1 MIELDAMMA
10 DPGPAELGFFQPLR
24 IEANAGA
31 IPPHDL
37 DSVCSLGPK
46 DIKCTVE
53 RITASIPYQ
62 RKQAVRPLSEVDGMA
77 RKKDLHPGRDHS
89 HPTARIPRCR
99 CASPISA
106 SARITT
112 SPMISS
118 IIARVPIV
126 PVSV

>member
-53 RITASIPYQ
+53 HC
-62 RKQAVRPLSEVDGMA
+62 
-77 RKKDLHPGRDHS
+77 LHN
-89 HPTARIPRCR
+89 
-99 CASPISA
+99 
-106 SARITT
+106 
-112 SPMISS
+112 
-118 IIARVPIV
+118 
-126 PVSV
+126 